1 MPERGDKFP
10 IEIDVPLP
18 QGKRPSQYLLAD
30 LVLDQSFFIPAASI
44 EEARKIRS
52 PVASAIQQF
61 AQQTFGQRRF
71 TLRMMDGGVRVWR
84 VE

>member
-52 PVASAIQQF
+52 QSPVRSSNSRSRHS
-61 AQQTFGQRRF
+61 GS
-71 TLRMMDGGVRVWR
+71 GGSRCG
-84 VE
+84 

>member
-1 MPERGDKFP
+1 MSERGDKIP

-30 LVLDQSFFIPAASI
+30 LDLDQSFFIPAASI

-52 PVASAIQQF
+52 RVASAIQQF
-61 AQQTFGQRRF
+61 EQQTSGQWRF
-71 TLRMMDGGVRVWR
+71 TLRTMDGGVRVWR